1 MLYRS
6 LPEKPHCT
14 LIPYLIYW
22 GTNIYVLPLDQHPPK
37 ISSSPH
43 HTTTYIKKKKVLT
56 KKTKYET
63 RYPTT
68 PLSSSPS
75 SQPPLFHPPSPL
87 PPTPP
92 TATTHC
98 RFSPNSQWN
107 PLQHT
112 SLLDAKSQPSTLRSR
127 LALSLWSFR
136 NSNCQSHRKHR
147 FRRFSLYR
155 SQFDCFDG
163 ESDYAWY
170 VRHI

>member
-1 MLYRS
+1 MYFPSPTPNILERS
-6 LPEKPHCT
+6 YPHLT
-14 LIPYLIYW
+14 TQQL
-22 GTNIYVLPLDQHPPK
+22 
-37 ISSSPH
+37 
-43 HTTTYIKKKKVLT
+43 HTSRRKKTKKKK
-56 KKTKYET
+56 YET
-63 RYPTT
+63 HSPTT
-68 PLSSSPS
+68 FLSSSSSPS
-75 SQPPLFHPPSPL
+75 SQPLLFNPPSPL
-87 PPTPP
+87 PPTPA

-136 NSNCQSHRKHR
+136 DSNCQSHRKHR
-147 FRRFSLYR
+147 FGRFSLHR

>member
-1 MLYRS
+1 MYF
-6 LPEKPHCT
+6 PFPT
-14 LIPYLIYW
+14 P
-22 GTNIYVLPLDQHPPK
+22 T
-37 ISSSPH
+37 SSSDLILTLLH
-43 HTTTYIKKKKVLT
+43 NYIHQEEKKVFEKKKNN
-56 KKTKYET
+56 ET
-63 RYPTT
+63 HYPTT

-75 SQPPLFHPPSPL
+75 SQPLLFNPPSPL

-98 RFSPNSQWN
+98 RFSPNAQWN

-147 FRRFSLYR
+147 FGRFSVHR

-170 VRHI
+170 VTYTKHIQNMYIYKKDNKHKPHF